1 MALSSTAAGK
11 PVGFVCCDRNI
22 IQQVVSCAAVTA
34 AVSDVKLLVYAVA
47 VEAAMRD
54 RAPSAHGCLCDWHMR
69 GAWRQT
75 KA

>member
-11 PVGFVCCDRNI
+11 PVGVVCCDRNVF
-22 IQQVVSCAAVTA
+22 QQVMSCAAVTA

-47 VEAAMRD
+47 VEAAVRD
-54 RAPSAHGCLCDWHMR
+54 RATSAHGCFCYRHTC